1 MKSLIGL
8 LSLIVVLNG
17 CSSGS
22 DANPCPDIPK
32 PTPLTLSGHIRFNYF
47 QPLDSAKLIC
57 YWAMPG
63 AVDADPKYISGHG
76 TLFDARDSFWITL
89 DGAAPTEM
97 HATSANCHAAALASG
112 GYIILTTNDG
122 RFLGA
127 VDSVMGLCFTANYP
141 VNDTNLRQFQGGYHT
156 VITDSVR
163 RLHPAPN
170 TGLFL
175 IVDSSLAKFHFPHDP
190 YQSIAI
196 Y

>member
-1 MKSLIGL
+1 MKPLIGL
-8 LSLIVVLNG
+8 TFAVLIVTG

-22 DANPCPDIPK
+22 DSPACPDIPK
-32 PTPLTLSGHIRFNYF
+32 PTPLTISGHIRFNYF

-57 YWAMPG
+57 YWTMPG

-89 DGAAPTEM
+89 DGTAPTE
-97 HATSANCHAAALASG
+97 TRVNGANCHAAALASG

-127 VDSVMGLCFTANYP
+127 VDSVMALCFTANYP
-141 VNDTNLRQFQGGYHT
+141 FTDSNLRSFQGGYHT
-156 VITDSVR
+156 STSDSAR
-163 RLHPAPN
+163 RLYPAPN

-175 IVDSSLAKFHFPHDP
+175 TVDSSLGKFHFPRDP
-190 YQSIAI
+190 YTSTAI